1 MEARDGQRA
10 SASAIIAA
18 MLIRYLGLPI
28 LIAVVG
34 VVYWLTSH
42 EPAGSALLLIFAA
55 AMAVFLWVLLPT
67 ADNVGPTAP
76 TDPDFE
82 VRRR

>member
-1 MEARDGQRA
+1 M
-10 SASAIIAA
+10 
-18 MLIRYLGLPI
+18 IRILGLPI
-28 LIAVVG
+28 VIATVG
-34 VVYWLTSH
+34 AIYWWASNG

-76 TDPDFE
+76 VDPDFE
-82 VRRR
+82 TKRR

>member
-1 MEARDGQRA
+1 MAFRILA
-10 SASAIIAA
+10 
-18 MLIRYLGLPI
+18 LPA

-34 VVYWLTSH
+34 AVYWLVSGG

-67 ADNVGPTAP
+67 ANNEGPTAP
-76 TDPDFE
+76 IDPDFE
-82 VRRR
+82 PKRR

>member
-1 MEARDGQRA
+1 V
-10 SASAIIAA
+10 
-18 MLIRYLGLPI
+18 IRFLALPI
-28 LIAVVG
+28 LIAAVG
-34 VVYWLTSH
+34 AVYWFASKG

-76 TDPDFE
+76 VDPDFE
-82 VRRR
+82 PKRR

>member
-1 MEARDGQRA
+1 MAFRILA
-10 SASAIIAA
+10 
-18 MLIRYLGLPI
+18 LPA

-34 VVYWLTSH
+34 AVYWLVSGG

-67 ADNVGPTAP
+67 ANNEGPTAP
-76 TDPDFE
+76 IDSDFE
-82 VRRR
+82 LKRR

>member
-1 MEARDGQRA
+1 
-10 SASAIIAA
+10 

-28 LIAVVG
+28 LIAVIG
-34 VVYWLTSH
+34 AVYWWATGG

-55 AMAVFLWVLLPT
+55 AMAVFLWVLRPT

-76 TDPDFE
+76 VDPDFE
-82 VRRR
+82 VKRR